1 MKRLASKRQN
11 STKLS
16 EKAKFA
22 LYQENRLNRLIDD
35 ITQLTNELVT
45 LFPAVA
51 NEQKKLYSEEMGK
64 FTDSLNVLAQ
74 AIGQRDEL
82 LSTALSEILKPAV
95 SSIPPHADIL
105 PCY

>member
-51 NEQKKLYSEEMGK
+51 
-64 FTDSLNVLAQ
+64 
-74 AIGQRDEL
+74 DE
-82 LSTALSEILKPAV
+82 
-95 SSIPPHADIL
+95 
-105 PCY
+105 